1 MRCRACN
8 KEHDPLQLFRK
19 VEGQEVMEDLCGEC
33 LFWARAAV
41 YDGGPDGELEYL
53 QVTLGIGGDYGRMDQ
68 EGGI

>member
-8 KEHDPLQLFRK
+8 REHDPLQLLRT
-19 VEGQEVMEDLCGEC
+19 VEGQVVMEDLCGEC

-53 QVTLGIGGDYGRMDQ
+53 TVTLGIGGYNGMDQ